1 VQTEIKPINEVC
13 SEVTVVIEAEKVDE
27 AYKKYFNKKAQE
39 LEIPGFRKGKAPK
52 NMIEKLHGADIK
64 DDFEIKFAIDSLYQ
78 ILRENN
84 LNFLATP
91 QLKSLNWNQGSDMK
105 LTVILEHIPDLT
117 LDLLENLEVP
127 FKPQTLEDAVNQ
139 FLSDLR
145 WKQRTIQDV
154 DTVEENTTLQCRLY
168 FTWKGE
174 DYNYS
179 VNIYSEELEN
189 LPALKEL
196 ISKKIGDKVS
206 LSLPIETLKQF
217 IDDDTIDFEDETQM
231 DVTIEIDAIT
241 KLIIPEID
249 DEFAKDMD
257 FENLEEMKAK
267 IGEELKA
274 QVEHSNYEAQNNA
287 IINALFKK
295 KPFKIPPMTL
305 KSIIDDY
312 AASLH
317 IDENHPL
324 YNYYVNEAAN
334 YLVRYLIVDSLRE
347 KIHIE
352 VSEDMINEFI
362 EHRAILSNSSVA
374 GYKEKNE
381 DYIKSDN
388 FIRDAQDYFLL
399 RKIAET
405 CTFIEP
411 TGETEYPA
419 YEIAPYEPEEEEE
432 QDNQDKPEEQEEP
445 SEENVRK
452 EEQ

>member
-1 VQTEIKPINEVC
+1 MQTEIKPINEVC

-64 DDFEIKFAIDSLYQ
+64 EDFEIKFAIDSLYQ
-78 ILRENN
+78 VLRENN

-154 DTVEENTTLQCRLY
+154 DTVEENTTLHSRLY

-196 ISKKIGDKVS
+196 VSKKIGDKVS

-295 KPFKIPPMTL
+295 KP
-305 KSIIDDY
+305 
-312 AASLH
+312 
-317 IDENHPL
+317 
-324 YNYYVNEAAN
+324 
-334 YLVRYLIVDSLRE
+334 
-347 KIHIE
+347 
-352 VSEDMINEFI
+352 
-362 EHRAILSNSSVA
+362 
-374 GYKEKNE
+374 
-381 DYIKSDN
+381 
-388 FIRDAQDYFLL
+388 
-399 RKIAET
+399 
-405 CTFIEP
+405 
-411 TGETEYPA
+411 
-419 YEIAPYEPEEEEE
+419 
-432 QDNQDKPEEQEEP
+432 
-445 SEENVRK
+445 
-452 EEQ
+452 

>member
-64 DDFEIKFAIDSLYQ
+64 EDFEIKFAIDSLYQ
-78 ILRENN
+78 VLRENN

-154 DTVEENTTLQCRLY
+154 DTVEENTTLHSRLY

-189 LPALKEL
+189 VPALKEL
-196 ISKKIGDKVS
+196 VSKK
-206 LSLPIETLKQF
+206 
-217 IDDDTIDFEDETQM
+217 
-231 DVTIEIDAIT
+231 
-241 KLIIPEID
+241 
-249 DEFAKDMD
+249 
-257 FENLEEMKAK
+257 
-267 IGEELKA
+267 
-274 QVEHSNYEAQNNA
+274 
-287 IINALFKK
+287 
-295 KPFKIPPMTL
+295 
-305 KSIIDDY
+305 
-312 AASLH
+312 
-317 IDENHPL
+317 
-324 YNYYVNEAAN
+324 
-334 YLVRYLIVDSLRE
+334 
-347 KIHIE
+347 
-352 VSEDMINEFI
+352 
-362 EHRAILSNSSVA
+362 
-374 GYKEKNE
+374 
-381 DYIKSDN
+381 
-388 FIRDAQDYFLL
+388 
-399 RKIAET
+399 
-405 CTFIEP
+405 
-411 TGETEYPA
+411 
-419 YEIAPYEPEEEEE
+419 
-432 QDNQDKPEEQEEP
+432 
-445 SEENVRK
+445 
-452 EEQ
+452 